1 MKSFN
6 LEEYLKNPSRKV
18 VTRDGRSA
26 RIICTDAKVALV
38 KEEYPIAALVEI
50 VKKDK
55 DGEFILSYLK
65 DGRFAKDITS
75 DLDLFFA
82 PEKHE
87 GWINV
92 FKGTSDD
99 YRHLGYSR
107 MIYKSKEDAEEVGD
121 GCSSYITTV
130 KIEWEE

>member
-1 MKSFN
+1 MKQFN
-6 LEEYLKNPSRKV
+6 LEEYLANPSRKV
-18 VTRDGRSA
+18 ITRDGRNA

-38 KEEYPIAALVEI
+38 KEEYPIAALVEM

-87 GWINV
+87 GYVNV
-92 FKGTSDD
+92 YRDTDTGTTSLGSVSYASRKEAEGIGKFADD
-99 YRHLGYSR
+99 YVATAR
-107 MIYKSKEDAEEVGD
+107 
-121 GCSSYITTV
+121 
-130 KIEWEE
+130 IEWEE

>member
-1 MKSFN
+1 MKPFN
-6 LEEYLKNPSRKV
+6 LEEYLANPSRKV
-18 VTRDGRSA
+18 ITRDGRNV

-38 KEEYPIAALVEI
+38 KEEYPIVALVEM

-87 GWINV
+87 GWVNL
-92 FKGTSDD
+92 
-99 YRHLGYSR
+99 YREYLGD
-107 MIYKSKEDAEEVGD
+107 IYYTGRVHEFEKDAKDAASERV
-121 GCSSYITTV
+121 IATA